1 MMSTGTCGNL
11 KRLRWCP
18 LERVDEYKKAVCPKK
33 CFRKRKFYLW
43 DFESFIFW
51 SKFRF
56 LGRLLYDVFA
66 SIFFPIFRRP
76 PVMLVDIFT
85 HRKTVVVQLIE
96 EIESNAPLLFGVP
109 LINSN
114 KISPCST
121 EFTFVRKR

>member
-18 LERVDEYKKAVCPKK
+18 LERVDEYKKVVCPKK

-56 LGRLLYDVFA
+56 LGGLLYDVFA

-85 HRKTVVVQLIE
+85 HRKTVVAQLIE

-121 EFTFVRKR
+121 EFTFVRKH

>member
-1 MMSTGTCGNL
+1 M
-11 KRLRWCP
+11 
-18 LERVDEYKKAVCPKK
+18 DEYKKLYARKNVFKK
-33 CFRKRKFYLW
+33 KIYLW

-56 LGRLLYDVFA
+56 LGGLLYDVFA

-96 EIESNAPLLFGVP
+96 EIESNAQLLFRVP

-114 KISPCST
+114 KISPCSS